1 MKLHHDMKKTMI
13 ATVFFALVL
22 ASTAMAEGV
31 TPTGK
36 AAEVNGK
43 AILYT
48 DFELQL
54 SMFTNQVMRGQSG
67 KLPEALMQR
76 LKDQVIQKMIGDE
89 LLYQQA
95 EKEGITIEAK
105 TVDNEMTRIR
115 GQFKDEKQYQEQ
127 LKASGHTEK
136 NLREQIRRQ
145 ATISQLIRKEIVP
158 SVKVQPEDAKKYFES
173 NKDKFRR
180 PERVRARHI
189 LIKTEKGES
198 AEKKAEARNKLKA
211 LQKRILA
218 GEDFAALA
226 KEYSQGPSNVRG
238 GDLGYFTRGRMVKPF
253 EEVAFKLAP
262 NEVSD
267 IVETEFGYHL
277 IKVLDHQ
284 PEVNP
289 SFDEI
294 QPKIMSILFSEQ
306 LQKKLEPYV
315 SNLRKKAKVEIYIK

>member
-1 MKLHHDMKKTMI
+1 MKLHQDMKKTII
-13 ATVFFALVL
+13 ATVLFALVL
-22 ASTAMAEGV
+22 ATTAMATGG

-48 DFELQL
+48 DFDRQL
-54 SMFTNQVMRGQSG
+54 SMFTKQVMRGQSG
-67 KLPEALMQR
+67 KLPDALMQR

-89 LLYQQA
+89 LLYQKA
-95 EKEGITIEAK
+95 LKEGVKIDAK

-136 NLREQIRRQ
+136 NLREQIQRQ

-158 SVKVQPEDAKKYFES
+158 NVKVKPEDAKKYYED

-189 LIKTEKGES
+189 LIKVEKDAS
-198 AEKKAEARNKLKA
+198 AEKKAEARKKLKA

-226 KEYSQGPSNVRG
+226 KEYSQGPSSVRG

-262 NEVSD
+262 DEVSD

-284 PEVNP
+284 AEVDP
-289 SFDEI
+289 SFDKI
-294 QPKIMSILFSEQ
+294 QPKIMSILFSEE
-306 LQKKLEPYV
+306 LQKKLHPYV
-315 SNLRKKAKVEIYIK
+315 ENLRKNAKVEIYIK

>member
-1 MKLHHDMKKTMI
+1 MKLNHDMKKTII
-13 ATVFFALVL
+13 ATVLFALVF
-22 ASTAMAEGV
+22 AANAMATGG

-48 DFELQL
+48 DFDQQL
-54 SMFTNQVMRGQSG
+54 SMFTKQVMRGQSG
-67 KLPEALMQR
+67 KLPDALMQR

-95 EKEGITIEAK
+95 LKEGVKIDAK

-136 NLREQIRRQ
+136 NLREQIQRQ

-158 SVKVQPEDAKKYFES
+158 NVKVKPEDAKKYYED

-189 LIKTEKGES
+189 LIKVEKDAS
-198 AEKKAEARNKLKA
+198 AEKKAEARKKLKA

-226 KEYSQGPSNVRG
+226 KEYSQGPSSVRG

-262 NEVSD
+262 DEVSD

-289 SFDEI
+289 SFDKI
-294 QPKIMSILFSEQ
+294 QPKIMSILFSEE
-306 LQKKLEPYV
+306 LQKKLHPYV
-315 SNLRKKAKVEIYIK
+315 ANLRKNAKVEIYIK

>member
-1 MKLHHDMKKTMI
+1 MKLHHATKKKMI
-13 ATVFFALVL
+13 AAVFFALIS
-22 ASTAMAEGV
+22 ATTAIAADV

-36 AAEVNGK
+36 AADVNGE

-48 DFELQL
+48 DFERQL
-54 SMFTNQVMRGQSG
+54 SMFKKQVMRGQAG
-67 KLPEALMQR
+67 QLPDALMQR

-95 EKEGITIEAK
+95 VKKEITVDAK
-105 TVDNEMTRIR
+105 TIDNEMARIR
-115 GQFKDEKQYQEQ
+115 GQFSNENQYRAQ
-127 LKASGHTEK
+127 LKASGHTEE
-136 NLREQIRRQ
+136 NLKKQIRRQ

-158 SVKVQPEDAKKYFES
+158 NVKVQQEDAKKYFE
-173 NKDKFRR
+173 NNAEKFRR

-189 LIKTEKGES
+189 LMKTEQGDSE
-198 AEKKAEARNKLKA
+198 EKKAEKRKILKG
-211 LQKRILA
+211 LHKRILA
-218 GEDFAALA
+218 GEDFSALA
-226 KEYSQGPSNVRG
+226 KEHSQGPSNVRG

-253 EEVAFKLAP
+253 DEVAFKLAP

-277 IKVLDHQ
+277 IKVEDHQ
-284 PEVNP
+284 PESNP
-289 SFDEI
+289 SFEEV

-315 SNLRKKAKVEIYIK
+315 LNLREKAKVKIYIK